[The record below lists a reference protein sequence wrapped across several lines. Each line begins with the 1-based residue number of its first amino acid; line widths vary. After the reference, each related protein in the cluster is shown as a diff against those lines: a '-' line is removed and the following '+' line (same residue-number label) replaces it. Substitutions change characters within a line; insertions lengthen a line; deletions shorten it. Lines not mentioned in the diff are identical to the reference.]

1 MQYEYK
7 QTNKKFINYLGLF
20 FINNYLIYKIIVFI
34 DKNNNI
40 KTFYKIITPKV
51 LLIINKSYKDFIYT

>member
-40 KTFYKIITPKV
+40 KFFKFKYIFIFKI
-51 LLIINKSYKDFIYT
+51 